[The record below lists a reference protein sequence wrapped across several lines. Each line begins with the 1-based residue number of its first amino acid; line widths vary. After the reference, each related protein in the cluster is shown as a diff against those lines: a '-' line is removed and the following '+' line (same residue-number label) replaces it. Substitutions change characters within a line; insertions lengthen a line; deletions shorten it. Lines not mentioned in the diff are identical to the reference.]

1 MEYPCYGAYQ
11 RSFGAKIS
19 DDIKVNGE
27 QFYEHLSKIN
37 GLTPEN
43 TVVIGRSIGSGG
55 ASYLAKRKKINNLV
69 LISPFSTIR
78 SVARDFVGC
87 MGCIVKMHFNN

>member
-19 DDIKVNGE
+19 DDIKVNAGE
-27 QFYEHLSKIN
+27 FYDHLSKIN

-55 ASYLAKRKKINNLV
+55 ASYLAKRKKIHNLV
-69 LISPFSTIR
+69 LISPFSTIP
-78 SVARDFVGC
+78 SVAKDFVGC
-87 MGCIVKMHFNN
+87 LGCIVKTHFNN